1 MPKTVTKS
9 GNKQMV
15 TVTVKSIIWK
25 ASFRKG
31 FEDARNGIPYD
42 YDIFKDKMGDRWSY
56 ERGRQ
61 FGMLYKGK
69 LKYGKEV
76 SHDAI
81 YEFSRAVALR
91 VII

>member
-9 GNKQMV
+9 GNKE
-15 TVTVKSIIWK
+15 TVAVSIKSILWRS
-25 ASFRKG
+25 AFRKG

-42 YDIFKDKMGDRWSY
+42 YEIFKDNMGDRWTY

-76 SHDAI
+76 SGDAI
-81 YEFSRAVALR
+81 HQFARAVASR